1 MAKVLKFRKKRIN
14 SLSKIME
21 RGLLETISAFEL
33 LELGIGEVIYNIF
46 PLSSFSKEPRYFIG
60 SVISA
65 LDTFKING
73 FDSSMFSRDIHLD
86 DLVDLDSID
95 GMKLNQET
103 VQRRLNYL
111 GTKGIINIRNR
122 TIDVSELDIVLKDL
136 SDVTSGN
143 LVEYESKIVPIR
155 GSYSEEDNFNELL
168 KSRDKIKLKRREIKV
183 TKEIYAALKK
193 LEIEVPDIEPYTTK
207 MALNSRNRSN
217 DRIVEKRW
225 INEINTFGKGKNP
238 NLGPEPDYQTSDDD
252 SFLFEVNKKSSKE
265 IIEHANEN
273 LTLLEI
279 GSLIGDLNSLIGED
293 IGICRVKMRKAIK
306 EIGRFNSY
314 PKNNKKSDFVEA
326 YRNVISTFYPI
337 NIPDLYNLLHY
348 RACKSFFSLDYNRI
362 SELILMCKPI
372 EFMDELFFSQK
383 RVKKILDDELPD
395 LDEIEFL
402 PLGYALSLIR
412 EYEEIYNVKR
422 INYIAMGLV
431 ERLPKYS
438 VVEIENEKSIVSDK
452 TGALI
457 KKEEFE
463 DGVMA
468 VMKHV
473 YHVPEFRYN
482 NTSSSIGLTYW
493 ELDPCYKPFLSMY
506 GIQKLKINYFG
517 EDDESDLFEEI

>member
-14 SLSKIME
+14 SLSKIRE

-46 PLSSFSKEPRYFIG
+46 PLSSFSKETRYFIG

-65 LDTFKING
+65 LDTFKIND

-86 DLVDLDSID
+86 DLVNLDSID
-95 GMKLNQET
+95 GMKLNKET

-111 GTKGIINIRNR
+111 ETKGIITIRNR
-122 TIDVSELDIVLKDL
+122 TIDVNELDIVLKDL
-136 SDVTSGN
+136 LGATSGN
-143 LVEYESKIVPIR
+143 LVEYDSKIVPIR
-155 GSYSEEDNFNELL
+155 RYYSEEDNFSDML
-168 KSRDKIKLKRREIKV
+168 KSKFKIKLKRREFRI

-193 LEIEVPDIEPYTTK
+193 LEMEVPDIEPYLNK
-207 MALNSRNRSN
+207 MVLNFRKGSN
-217 DRIVEKRW
+217 GRISEKRR
-225 INEINTFGKGKNP
+225 IDEITHFGKGKNP
-238 NLGPEPDYQTSDDD
+238 NLGPEPNYQTSDDD
-252 SFLFEVNKKSSKE
+252 SSFLEVNKKSSKE
-265 IIEHANEN
+265 IIDYANEN

-293 IGICRVKMRKAIK
+293 IGICRVKMQKAIK
-306 EIGRFNSY
+306 EIGGFNFY
-314 PKNNKKSDFVEA
+314 PKTNKKDDFVEA

-337 NIPDLYNLLHY
+337 NIYDLYKLLHY

-372 EFMDELFFSQK
+372 EFMEELFFSQE

-438 VVEIENEKSIVSDK
+438 VVETETEKSIVSDK

-463 DGVMA
+463 DGVRA

-482 NTSSSIGLTYW
+482 DTNTSIGLTYW

-506 GIQKLKINYFG
+506 GDERLEINYFG